1 MGLEGVGFVGKA
13 GDAGVSG
20 CLPGPGPI
28 PNLGMQPDPR
38 RRSRH
43 SRAEKNF
50 LAGGAGQKMDLSLFR
65 RLRPAEVCDAA
76 LPGESMGRGRWGG
89 PYGVEPAGLLRRMGR
104 CGRLRGVPCRARG
117 VGRRRWGEPYGANPD
132 GLLRWMGRCGKVVT
146 CALPGNTGAPQ
157 RPRPRQGGIGW
168 ARNPPTDS
176 VHWSPAPPAGRTGFP
191 GGSAPPRP
199 GRSGGPPIPPPATAP
214 GRTGAAPPPGGRRAG

>member
-1 MGLEGVGFVGKA
+1 MGWAWKVWASCGRPVTR
-13 GDAGVSG
+13 G
-20 CLPGPGPI
+20 CRAVCLARGPSQI
-28 PNLGMQPDPR
+28 WGMQPDPR

-76 LPGESMGRGRWGG
+76 LPGESMGR
-89 PYGVEPAGLLRRMGR
+89 
-104 CGRLRGVPCRARG
+104 
-117 VGRRRWGEPYGANPD
+117 RRWGEPYGANPD
-132 GLLRWMGRCGKVVT
+132 GLLRWMGRCGRLRRV
-146 CALPGNTGAPQ
+146 
-157 RPRPRQGGIGW
+157 
-168 ARNPPTDS
+168 TDS

-214 GRTGAAPPPGGRRAG
+214 GQTGAAPPPGGRRAG